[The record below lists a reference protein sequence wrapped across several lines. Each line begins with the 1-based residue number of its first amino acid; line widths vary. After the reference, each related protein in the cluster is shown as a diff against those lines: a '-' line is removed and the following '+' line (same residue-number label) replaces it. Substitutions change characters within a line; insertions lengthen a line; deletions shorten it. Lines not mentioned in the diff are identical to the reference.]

1 MNQKRKSEV
10 DKILQLQK
18 KISQLSDDE
27 LKAKTEEFRKKP
39 VKDIKLEAFAV
50 VKEAAKRVIGLDA
63 FPVLQFREETESGHP
78 ALSILR

>member
-27 LKAKTEEFRKKP
+27 LKAKTEEFRKS
-39 VKDIKLEAFAV
+39 L
-50 VKEAAKRVIGLDA
+50 
-63 FPVLQFREETESGHP
+63 
-78 ALSILR
+78 

>member
-63 FPVLQFREETESGHP
+63 FPVQLMG
-78 ALSILR
+78 ALALYLSLIHI